1 MPETPADVIVAL
13 ACCGRRGKPIAERR
27 EHDYLRAQLAKK
39 QEEVKRLENQVAALD
54 ARTALDVAQRGAEGV
69 QPSRNT

>member
-13 ACCGRRGKPIAERR
+13 ACCGRRGKPIADRR

-39 QEEVKRLENQVAALD
+39 QEEVKRLESQVAALE
-54 ARTALDVAQRGAEGV
+54 VQRAAEGA
-69 QPSRNT
+69 QASRPT